1 MNKKAFLSQ
10 LKQGLRGIPKED
22 LDDILYDYE
31 EHIDSA
37 LETGKS
43 EEEITAELG
52 SPRKIAKQHKAEF
65 YFTQADQKKTTG
77 SAFKAIVAGIGLS
90 VFNIIFVLPLIVCL
104 YAALLS
110 VFLSFVAVALSGL
123 VVIVAGIIFLGF
135 LPGLA
140 AVLVGI
146 GIICLGILLSMG
158 MAWLIKI
165 VTLGI
170 VSYGK
175 ANIGIVKRSEGV

>member
-1 MNKKAFLSQ
+1 LKKG
-10 LKQGLRGIPKED
+10 LKGIPKAD

-43 EEEITAELG
+43 EEEITRELG
-52 SPRKIAKQHKAEF
+52 SPKKIAKQHKAEF
-65 YFTQADQKKTTG
+65 YFNQADEKKTTG
-77 SAFKAIVAGIGLS
+77 SAFKAIIAGIGLS
-90 VFNIIFVLPLIVCL
+90 VFNIIFVLPLILSL
-104 YAALLS
+104 YAALIA
-110 VFLSFVAVALSGL
+110 VFLSFIAVAASGL
-123 VVIVAGIIFLGF
+123 VAMVAGIIFLGF
-135 LPGLA
+135 LPALA
-140 AVLVGI
+140 VVFVGI
-146 GIICLGILLSMG
+146 GVTCLGILLSLG

-175 ANIGIVKRSEGV
+175 ANIGIVRRTEGV

>member
-1 MNKKAFLSQ
+1 MNKKTFLNQ
-10 LKQGLRGIPKED
+10 LKKGLKGIPKAD

-43 EEEITAELG
+43 EEEITRELG
-52 SPRKIAKQHKAEF
+52 SPKKIAKQHKAEF
-65 YFTQADQKKTTG
+65 YFNQADEKKTTG
-77 SAFKAIVAGIGLS
+77 SAFKAIIAGIGLS
-90 VFNIIFVLPLIVCL
+90 VFNIIFVLPLILSL
-104 YAALLS
+104 YAALIA
-110 VFLSFVAVALSGL
+110 VFLSFIAVAASGL
-123 VVIVAGIIFLGF
+123 VVVVAGIIFLGF
-135 LPGLA
+135 LPALA
-140 AVLVGI
+140 VVFVGI
-146 GIICLGILLSMG
+146 GVTCLGILLSLG

-175 ANIGIVKRSEGV
+175 ANIGIVRRTEGV

>member
-1 MNKKAFLSQ
+1 MNKKAFLNQ
-10 LKQGLRGIPKED
+10 LKMGLKGVPKAD

-37 LETGKS
+37 LEKGKS
-43 EEEITAELG
+43 EEEITSELG

-65 YFTQADQKKTTG
+65 YFNQADEKKTTG

-90 VFNIIFVLPLIVCL
+90 FFNIIFVLPLIVCL

-110 VFLSFVAVALSGL
+110 VFLGFVSVAASGL

-135 LPGLA
+135 LPALA
-140 AVLVGI
+140 VVFVGI
-146 GIICLGILLSMG
+146 GLTCLGILLSLG

-175 ANIGIVKRSEGV
+175 ANIGIVRRSEGM